1 MFSLYSFNILT
12 ACIFYIKFLFF
23 RILLG
28 NNAVDITFFC
38 IKLISVLTVPVKRD
52 IPHNMETSACSQK
65 KKKEKRKKK
74 RKKVMCGSGR
84 WEWLKEMWWL
94 KYMIMAQRDVLAQ
107 WDNDGSKEMWWLKY
121 MIMAQSDMVAQENLV
136 AQEKECGGS
145 SIWWWLKEMWW
156 LNDMMVAQKRCGG
169 SRIFSWLNEIWWFN
183 NMIMAQRNVMAQV

>member
-52 IPHNMETSACSQK
+52 IPHNMETSACSHK

-74 RKKVMCGSGR
+74 RKKGDV
-84 WEWLKEMWWL
+84 WLREMR
-94 KYMIMAQRDVLAQ
+94 MAQRDV
-107 WDNDGSKEMWWLKY
+107 
-121 MIMAQSDMVAQENLV
+121 VAQV
-136 AQEKECGGS
+136 YDHGS
-145 SIWWWLKEMWW
+145 E
-156 LNDMMVAQKRCGG
+156 RCVG
-169 SRIFSWLNEIWWFN
+169 SMR
-183 NMIMAQRNVMAQV
+183 